1 MQVRG
6 GGAAATVKLQVWDT
20 AGQDRFRTIT
30 SAYYRGADGII
41 VVYDITNIESFEHVD
56 FWLRE
61 VRMCKALVSAL
72 YVYIAR

>member
-1 MQVRG
+1 MQVPR

-41 VVYDITNIESFEHVD
+41 VVYDTTNIESFEHVD

-61 VRMCKALVSAL
+61 VRSHKAFVSAL
-72 YVYIAR
+72 YVYVAR